1 MPPTPTRPDAPTAGD
16 ASLLR
21 RLAGFVV
28 DWVLSALV
36 TFLLLP
42 YDLAAPGE
50 QPPLLLGVPESSWAV
65 LGVFFLLNA
74 VLVSLT
80 GSTVGHRLLGLQ
92 VWQVRP
98 GPFPL
103 QVLVRSA
110 LAALV
115 LPAAVTVRGRGLHDL
130 AAGTRIVR
138 PGAADAP
145 GAAGS

>member
-1 MPPTPTRPDAPTAGD
+1 MSPPN

-21 RLAGFVV
+21 RLGAFVI

-36 TFLLLP
+36 TFNLLP
-42 YDLAAPGE
+42 FDLVLEEGKR
-50 QPPLLLGVPESSWAV
+50 PPMLLGAPTSSWAA
-65 LGVFFLLNA
+65 LGVFFVLNVA
-74 VLVSLT
+74 LVSLA

-103 QVLVRSA
+103 QVVLRSA
-110 LAALV
+110 LACLV
-115 LPAAVTVRGRGLHDL
+115 LPAVFSAGDGRGLHDL

-138 PGAADAP
+138 VGAGAARADASR
-145 GAAGS
+145 A

>member
-1 MPPTPTRPDAPTAGD
+1 MPTTRPTPVTPTAGE

-21 RLAGFVV
+21 RLGGFVV

-42 YDLAAPGE
+42 YDLAQPG
-50 QPPLLLGVPESSWAV
+50 QTPDLFLGVPESSWAV
-65 LGVFFLLNA
+65 LVVFFVLNA

-98 GPFPL
+98 GVFPL

-115 LPAAVTVRGRGLHDL
+115 LPAAVTLRGRGLHDL

-138 PGAADAP
+138 PGGEPPAE
-145 GAAGS
+145 G

>member
-1 MPPTPTRPDAPTAGD
+1 MPTTRPTAETATPTAGE
-16 ASLLR
+16 ATLLR
-21 RLAGFVV
+21 RFGGFVV

-42 YDLAAPGE
+42 YDLAQPGDR
-50 QPPLLLGVPESSWAV
+50 PALLLGIPESSWAV
-65 LGVFFLLNA
+65 LGVFVVLNV

-98 GPFPL
+98 GVFPL
-103 QVLVRSA
+103 QVVVRSV

-115 LPAAVTVRGRGLHDL
+115 LPAAVTVGGRGLHDL

-138 PGAADAP
+138 PGAQEP
-145 GAAGS
+145 AGS